1 MRSLGMLTFNTRSEN
16 NLQAYASELV
26 NTAGHVFDSGE
37 VFAKVLTTNDDSG
50 RHGVLIPMDAYSYF
64 PHLDI
69 PDPTRNAT
77 GYFSAFDAATGT
89 EKTLAYKYYQR
100 YPERRVTRLPSV
112 INDLSA
118 EWRIVV
124 FLHAKHSDGST
135 AYYFDCAT
143 TSENGRFWVLFELVF
158 GKAVEITPG
167 RFIVRPIDAPVFKI
181 DPALADLLANFN
193 VIQRRGWIPTMR
205 EGHTGI
211 GYTFETLLGIQENNQ
226 QIADFRGIEIKCKG
240 KKEGDRAGVGKINL
254 FQVGPKW
261 IADSTA
267 KERIR
272 VLGRPGLDGL
282 YSCHSQITT
291 SPNNLGLTLHILNTR
306 KKIDLKKRRNALG
319 YWSYQ
324 TLEKRLLEKHSR
336 AAFINAEIRRVKSG
350 TLYSYQELIYC
361 DRPDIKRFIDLV
373 SNKKIVFEFLM
384 YEKPNGSIRNHGYP
398 WRLIRAEFLSHLFA
412 FQIQLR

>member
-1 MRSLGMLTFNTRSEN
+1 MSTRD
-16 NLQAYASELV
+16 LRTYAREIV
-26 NTAGHVFDSGE
+26 EKAGQVFDLGD
-37 VFAKVLTTNDDSG
+37 VFAKVLTSNDDSG
-50 RHGVLIPMDAYSYF
+50 RHGVLIPTDAYSYF
-64 PHLDI
+64 PNLDV
-69 PDPTRNAT
+69 PDPTQNAT
-77 GYFSAFDAATGT
+77 GYFPAVDAATGT

-118 EWRIVV
+118 QWRIVV
-124 FLHAKHSDGST
+124 FLHAKHSDGSA

-143 TSENGRFWVLFELVF
+143 TAANGRFWSLFELVF

-167 RFIVRPIDAPVFKI
+167 RFVVRPIDAPVFKI
-181 DPALADLLANFN
+181 DPALADLLAKFDG
-193 VIQRRGWIPTMR
+193 IQRRGWIPTMR

-211 GYTFETLLGIQENNQ
+211 GYTFETLLGIKENNE
-226 QIADFRGIEIKCKG
+226 QIADFKGIEIKCKG
-240 KKEGDRAGVGKINL
+240 KKEGDRAGAGKINL

-272 VLGRPGLDGL
+272 VLGKTDLDGL
-282 YSCHSQITT
+282 YACHSQITT
-291 SPNNLGLTLHILNTR
+291 SPNNLGLLLHILNTS
-306 KKIDLKKRRNALG
+306 KKIDLKKRRNVLG
-319 YWSYQ
+319 YWPYQ

-336 AAFINAEIRRVKSG
+336 AAFVNAEIRQAKSR
-350 TLYSYQELIYC
+350 TLYSYQEFIYC
-361 DRPDIKRFIDLV
+361 DRPDIKRFVDLV

-384 YEKPNGSIRNHGYP
+384 YEKPGGSIRNHGYP